1 MEISIV
7 ESFIP
12 TTRRGA
18 WCNARRRVLLLAV
31 TGFALS
37 SGAVAQEDGDAYRR
51 SVLAIQQQIDAGELD
66 GARSAIAQ
74 AEKQYPGNG
83 GLENLLGVVEAQQGH
98 LSAARQAF
106 SAAVHHNPRLV
117 GAYLNLSRLDMQT
130 AAHDAD
136 ARVEALHMSEKVVQM
151 DVANDEAHY
160 QIATIL
166 AWEKSFVRS
175 LAELGRL
182 SPQAQA
188 AIGAEAIACEDHAAL
203 GHREATDKAA
213 HLLAS
218 NTDLSEEDASPC
230 VFALWAA
237 HRAALIEELL
247 SASAERQ
254 PLSPAG
260 LRMLGLAQE
269 ADGKLDQARATL
281 EKAFATDSTSA
292 EILIDLTRVAEAAGD
307 NQGALGYLAH
317 ARDLRPKDA
326 TLRYEFGVICLRMG
340 LYAEARKAI
349 GAALELDQDNP
360 DYNLGMGLVVS
371 FSEDPGQ
378 AMPYL
383 QRYHA
388 LRPQDPNGL
397 LALGGASFRAKDY
410 DTALLWLKQAALHP
424 ATAAEAHYYLG
435 RIARQEGRV
444 SEAASELKESLR
456 LLPKQ
461 ASVLSELGQIAVAEG
476 NNAEASVYLDRALQ
490 LDPDNYGGN
499 YGLLLL
505 YARTN
510 DPRRDQ
516 QAKRFE
522 EIKGK
527 KDARDLEMVRSLEIR
542 RDGESNSPKDQQK
555 LKQ

>member
-1 MEISIV
+1 M
-7 ESFIP
+7 P
-12 TTRRGA
+12 TAWRGV
-18 WCNARRRVLLLAV
+18 WRSVLLLAV
-31 TGFALS
+31 IGFAPS
-37 SGAVAQEDGDAYRR
+37 DAVAQESGNAYQQ
-51 SVLAIQQQIDAGELD
+51 SVLAIQQQIDAGDLD
-66 GARSAIAQ
+66 GARSAIAL
-74 AEKQYPGNG
+74 AEKQYPDNG
-83 GLENLLGVVEAQQGH
+83 GLENLLGVVEVQQGH
-98 LSAARQAF
+98 LGAARQAF
-106 SAAVHHNPRLV
+106 SAAVRHDPRLV
-117 GAYLNLSRLDMQT
+117 GAYSNLSRLDMQT

-136 ARVEALHMSEKVVQM
+136 TRAEALRMSEKVVQI
-151 DVANDEAHY
+151 DTANDEAHY

-166 AWEKSFVRS
+166 AWEKSFARS
-175 LAELGRL
+175 LTELERL
-182 SPQAQA
+182 SPQAQVA
-188 AIGAEAIACEDHAAL
+188 VGAQAIACEDHAAL

-213 HLLAS
+213 HMLAS
-218 NTDLSEEDASPC
+218 NTDLSEEDANPC
-230 VFALWAA
+230 VFALRAA

-247 SASAERQ
+247 SASAERY
-254 PLSPAG
+254 PLSSAG

-269 ADGKLDQARATL
+269 ADGKLDQARTTL

-292 EILIDLTRVAEAAGD
+292 EILIDLTRLAKAAGD

-326 TLRYEFGVICLRMG
+326 TLPYEFGVICLRMG

-349 GAALELDQDNP
+349 GAALELDPDNP
-360 DYNLGMGLVVS
+360 DFNLGMGLVVS

-410 DTALLWLKQAALHP
+410 DTALLWLKQAAPHP
-424 ATAAEAHYYLG
+424 ATSAEARYYLG
-435 RIARQEGRV
+435 RIARQEGRI
-444 SEAASELKESLR
+444 SEATSELKESLR
-456 LLPKQ
+456 LLPNQ

-476 NNAEASVYLDRALQ
+476 NNAEALAYLDRAIQ

-510 DPRRDQ
+510 DPRREQ
-516 QAKRFE
+516 QVKRFE

-527 KDARDLEMVRSLEIR
+527 KDARDLEMLRSLEIR
-542 RDGESNSPKDQQK
+542 RDGESDSPKDQQK
-555 LKQ
+555 LNQ